1 MKEDSNIYYTENE
14 LKNKLLTPE
23 QVNMFFRFIDTY
35 QENNELKDEL
45 KYLVED
51 YNRVIISA
59 LNLSNM
65 STQSQRN
72 VNYSTKANYS
82 ATQLNYKDYPISNE
96 NSKIENVTTN
106 NAQSIIERANDSIDG
121 NMSYS
126 SPLDANMI
134 KMKKTNEI
142 LKRIDNTLDNQKYF
156 AARYTNCNSYK
167 TFLDNLINYQ
177 YSLSELNDIKNDIER
192 FKKYTPSSIPLS
204 PRRIAKEENV
214 YDFDKSLR
222 RYQDSKKDL
231 EYLNKPQFIRFTRTY
246 GDFFDKSLNRVS
258 SPLRHKPQFE

>member
-23 QVNMFFRFIDTY
+23 QVNMFFRFIDSY
-35 QENNELKDEL
+35 KEDNELKNEL

-51 YNRVIISA
+51 YNRVIITA

-65 STQSQRN
+65 NNNYTTKSPM
-72 VNYSTKANYS
+72 NYSTKANYS
-82 ATQLNYKDYPISNE
+82 NTKLNYQGYPISNE
-96 NSKIENVTTN
+96 DSKIEYVNNTN
-106 NAQSIIERANDSIDG
+106 NMKPVLNESISE

-126 SPLDANMI
+126 TPLDVNMI

-156 AARYTNCNSYK
+156 AAKYTNCNSYK

-192 FKKYTPSSIPLS
+192 FKKYTPSPVPLS
-204 PRRIAKEENV
+204 PKRITREENV

-222 RYQDSKKDL
+222 KYPDNKKDL
-231 EYLNKPQFIRFTRTY
+231 EYLNKPQFIRFTNTY

>member
-1 MKEDSNIYYTENE
+1 MKPNIDSH
-14 LKNKLLTPE
+14 
-23 QVNMFFRFIDTY
+23 
-35 QENNELKDEL
+35 
-45 KYLVED
+45 
-51 YNRVIISA
+51 
-59 LNLSNM
+59 
-65 STQSQRN
+65 
-72 VNYSTKANYS
+72 
-82 ATQLNYKDYPISNE
+82 
-96 NSKIENVTTN
+96 
-106 NAQSIIERANDSIDG
+106 NDSIDG
-121 NMSYS
+121 NMLYS